1 MDRSLAEGVWALMES
16 SRFRFVSLD
25 EIEMN
30 GLSVDLAVSYLETLI
45 KNDYVTMIARTA
57 PVTGESELRF
67 LLKNLT
73 GPMAPYIADNGSFID
88 PNLQRNGKQRR
99 AGRGGKPKDQT
110 EPTPS
115 ARIVAMARQLK
126 TFTRAE
132 ILEATGLAG
141 QNDHSSAY
149 LRGLSNRG
157 WLYRLDR
164 NEWQLA
170 GTPQVAEIVE
180 NVLKQAAGG
189 DRVDMTAAH
198 LKWGAQIPQRTIGF
212 VVHVMQAEGWKIETY
227 PPSGKIGRTTYQVE
241 AR

>member
-99 AGRGGKPKDQT
+99 SPLQ
-110 EPTPS
+110 
-115 ARIVAMARQLK
+115 
-126 TFTRAE
+126 
-132 ILEATGLAG
+132 
-141 QNDHSSAY
+141 
-149 LRGLSNRG
+149 
-157 WLYRLDR
+157 
-164 NEWQLA
+164 
-170 GTPQVAEIVE
+170 
-180 NVLKQAAGG
+180 
-189 DRVDMTAAH
+189 
-198 LKWGAQIPQRTIGF
+198 
-212 VVHVMQAEGWKIETY
+212 
-227 PPSGKIGRTTYQVE
+227 
-241 AR
+241 